1 MEYIKLKK
9 KLKEEK
15 ITYDML
21 SSEIGISKMS
31 FHRKMNGTSDWLLE
45 ETKKISKKLK
55 LNIYEYLDYF
65 NIFFD

>member
-1 MEYIKLKK
+1 
-9 KLKEEK
+9 
-15 ITYDML
+15 
-21 SSEIGISKMS
+21 MS